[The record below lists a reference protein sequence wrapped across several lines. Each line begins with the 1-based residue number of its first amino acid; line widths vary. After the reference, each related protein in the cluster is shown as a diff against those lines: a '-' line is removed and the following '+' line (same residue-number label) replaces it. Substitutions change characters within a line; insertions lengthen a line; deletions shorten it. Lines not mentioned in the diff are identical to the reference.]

1 VSVIRPDV
9 TERLREA
16 VRFLPL
22 TLIILVVSRI
32 LFDLLAGREMFWS
45 SEDRLVSMLW
55 SSLLTGP
62 FILFALMVSAQRNQ
76 SRN

>member
-1 VSVIRPDV
+1 MSVLRPDV
-9 TERLREA
+9 SQRLREA

-32 LFDLLAGREMFWS
+32 LFDLLAVREIFWD
-45 SEDRLVSMLW
+45 SEERFVSFLW